1 MIQDR
6 KAAVLAEH
14 NSDVSGAVGK
24 QDVKGHDLLSLLIK
38 SNIAADI
45 PESMRMSDSEI
56 VSRERLFSCLGFVL
70 CSRTR
75 EMTWVLEIPTF
86 LLAGH
91 ETTRCGP

>member
-1 MIQDR
+1 MIQNR

-24 QDVKGHDLLSLLIK
+24 QDVQGHDLLGLLIK

-45 PESMRMSDSEI
+45 PESLRMGDSEI

-70 CSRTR
+70 GSRTR
-75 EMTWVLEIPTF
+75 EMTCVLEIPTF